1 MGKATETCHSVSFFR
16 EAAPYIHHHRGKVFV
31 IAFPGEVIEQPDF
44 RHLIQDIATVAAL
57 GSRIVIIH
65 GTRAQI
71 NQRLVKAGIQ
81 SQFHH
86 NIRITTAEE
95 IVLVEEAVGCLRIRI
110 EKQLTHALNQPSIA
124 SEGISVCSGAYLT
137 AQPLGII
144 DGVDYGHTG
153 QIRRIATAAIQ
164 QQLDNHNIVL
174 ISPLGYSPSGEAYN
188 LDYEQVALTTAKELA
203 HTDKIILFSEQE
215 LQLPRELMANEIE
228 YTPDTPL
235 FLKRMAQ
242 LLFYSEIERVHLLN
256 ARIDGALLLE
266 LYTRDG
272 IGTLISTQQFEQLK
286 TATEENINGIL
297 ELIRPLEEKG
307 VLIKRSREQLELEI
321 EKFHV
326 ITRDHEVIA
335 CVALYDTDTPTIAEL
350 ACLAVNPQYRGGNR
364 GDKLLRHVAQL
375 AKTQGKIKLLV
386 LTTQTTDWFRERG
399 FEKGEIADL
408 PSNKKSLYN
417 YQRNSQVLFKTL
429 S

>member
-1 MGKATETCHSVSFFR
+1 MGKAIENCHRVSFFR
-16 EAAPYIHHHRGKVFV
+16 EAAPYIHHHRGKIFV
-31 IAFPGEVIEQPDF
+31 IAFPSEVIEQPNF
-44 RHLIQDIATVAAL
+44 RYLIQDIATVAAL

-65 GTRAQI
+65 GTRTQI
-71 NQRLVKAGIQ
+71 NQRLAKAGIQ
-81 SQFHH
+81 SRFHH

-95 IVLVEEAVGCLRIRI
+95 IALVEEAVGCLRIRI
-110 EKQLTHALNQPSIA
+110 EKQLTRALNQPSIA
-124 SEGISVCSGAYLT
+124 SGGISVCSGAYLT

-203 HTDKIILFSEQE
+203 HTDKIILFIEQN
-215 LQLPRELMANEIE
+215 LQLPRELVADEIE
-228 YTPDTPL
+228 HAPDAPL

-272 IGTLISTQQFEQLK
+272 VGTLIATQQFEQLK
-286 TATEENINGIL
+286 AATEENINGIL

-321 EKFHV
+321 EQFHV
-326 ITRDHEVIA
+326 IIRDREIIA
-335 CVALYDTDTPTIAEL
+335 CVALYETADPEVAEL
-350 ACLAVNPQYRGGNR
+350 ACLVVSPQYRGNER
-364 GDKLLRHVAQL
+364 GEKLLKHVTQL
-375 AKTQGKIKLLV
+375 AKKQGKKRLLV
-386 LTTQTTDWFRERG
+386 LTTQTADWFRERG
-399 FEKGEIADL
+399 FEKGTIEDL
-408 PSNKKSLYN
+408 PSDKRSLYN
-417 YQRNSQVLFKTL
+417 HQRNSQILFKRI
-429 S
+429 